1 MISVNPMAWGPYMLR
16 KFVCGSR
23 LLHPIHGRGV
33 FQRSNII
40 SNLTGALAYR
50 GFRGS
55 LPLALGEPPE
65 AKD

>member
-1 MISVNPMAWGPYMLR
+1 MLR

-50 GFRGS
+50 GSRGS